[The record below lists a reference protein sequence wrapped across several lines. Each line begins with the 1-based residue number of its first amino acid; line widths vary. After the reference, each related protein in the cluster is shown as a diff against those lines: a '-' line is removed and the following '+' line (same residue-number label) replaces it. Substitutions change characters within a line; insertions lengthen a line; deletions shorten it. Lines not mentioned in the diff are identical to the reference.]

1 MLDIC
6 FTKSEFDEE
15 NYFMNLKIVGMQGDI
30 PFEITSDEIECLIE
44 NHSSANIFLD
54 VILEDYLLD
63 EAGNIEGIKGRVDL
77 GHGYGFN
84 YGWKDFC
91 IKIGETYSYSHSY
104 TSIEGPS
111 DWVNGEIK
119 VTFQLL
125 LSE

>member
-1 MLDIC
+1 
-6 FTKSEFDEE
+6 
-15 NYFMNLKIVGMQGDI
+15 MNLKIVGMQGDI

-54 VILEDYLLD
+54 VILEDYLFD

-91 IKIGETYSYSHSY
+91 INIGETYSYSHSY
-104 TSIEGPS
+104 TSIEGSS
-111 DWVNGEIK
+111 DWVNGETK

>member
-54 VILEDYLLD
+54 VILEDYLFD
-63 EAGNIEGIKGRVDL
+63 EAGNIEGIKGRVD
-77 GHGYGFN
+77 
-84 YGWKDFC
+84 
-91 IKIGETYSYSHSY
+91 
-104 TSIEGPS
+104 
-111 DWVNGEIK
+111 
-119 VTFQLL
+119 
-125 LSE
+125 